1 MINMTN
7 NFYEFLKLNSRQ
19 CLQILTSVVLL
30 GSYAHAQQG
39 SQGNTTIFGGAQM
52 SFFANHDFVAGGSGA
67 QPGVIL
73 TERAAGNFGILNFV
87 GNNLTSTGA
96 SDAGYVDGYV
106 RKYGSGQFIFPVGD
120 NGSLGPF
127 AASGDGTM
135 GAYFRAD
142 PNTAA
147 TSNLF
152 TATNYPALPSGG
164 PFATTSMGTNVD
176 VVSTIEYWDIDGA
189 NATPLTLTW
198 DASSAISSLTSGQL
212 NKLTIAGWDGTN
224 WIAIPSRVDTASIL
238 GGTSDVSAGSITTI
252 SPLAPDTYIAYT
264 FASLTVPLPVTLAR
278 FTATAETGTVLLS
291 WSTTEEKG
299 SDRFEIERSKDGK
312 AWATI
317 GSVASRGESNALL
330 DYTFMDA
337 RPATGTNLYRLRM
350 VDADGSYAF
359 SSIREVKVKGLVAT
373 AYPNPVSDRLLIR
386 DHGQVKY
393 ATLTS
398 VSGMRVLSR
407 SGVPTEGLDV
417 RSLAPGI
424 YILSLTL
431 FDGTISTQKIAVSR

>member
-1 MINMTN
+1 MKKTDN
-7 NFYEFLKLNSRQ
+7 NYKIRNRGDLVAA
-19 CLQILTSVVLL
+19 ITLL
-30 GSYAHAQQG
+30 LAANISSYAQQG

-87 GNNLTSTGA
+87 GNSLTSTGA

-120 NGSLGPF
+120 NGSFGPF
-127 AASGDGTM
+127 AASSDGTM
-135 GAYFRAD
+135 GSYFRAD
-142 PNTAA
+142 PNTAV

-152 TATNYPALPSGG
+152 TAADYPALPSGG
-164 PFATTSMGTNVD
+164 PFPTSSMGANVD
-176 VVSTIEYWDIDGA
+176 VVSTIEYWDIDGP

-198 DASSAISSLTSGQL
+198 DASSAVSSLTGGQL
-212 NKLTIAGWDGTN
+212 SKLTIAGWDGTN
-224 WIAIPSRVDTASIL
+224 WVAIHSRVDTASIL
-238 GGTSDVSAGSITTI
+238 GGTSDLSAGSITTI

-291 WSTTEEKG
+291 WSTTEETG

-312 AWATI
+312 GWATI
-317 GSVASRGESNALL
+317 GSVASHGESNALV
-330 DYTFMDA
+330 DYTFTDS
-337 RPATGTNLYRLRM
+337 RPAAGTNLYRLRM
-350 VDADGSYAF
+350 VDADGTYAF
-359 SSIREVKVKGLVAT
+359 SSIREVTVKGAMAA

-386 DHGQVKY
+386 DHDRVKL

-407 SGVPTEGLDV
+407 SSVSADGLDV
-417 RSLAPGI
+417 LSLAPAV
-424 YILSLTL
+424 YTLSLTL